1 MTIWREEL
9 ATRKS
14 SRKPEMKRNLWSN
27 CEEEEVNMILQDF
40 INFIAGL
47 CNRGYP
53 ALQSRGWTS
62 KNWTFPLS
70 AEAAVDH
77 GE

>member
-9 ATRKS
+9 VTRKS
-14 SRKPEMKRNLWSN
+14 SRKPMMKKNLQSN
-27 CEEEEVNMILQDF
+27 CEEEANMILQDF

-53 ALQSRGWTS
+53 ALQSRG
-62 KNWTFPLS
+62 
-70 AEAAVDH
+70 
-77 GE
+77 